1 MGYSFKTITNVF
13 LKILGES
20 ICKPNEIWVD
30 KGSGFYI
37 RSMKSFLQNNNR
49 EMYSTHNEG
58 KSVDLWEPID
68 KLDDI
73 AHKYKNTYHSTTEMK
88 PVNVKWNTYI
98 DSSKKFDNKNPK
110 FKIRDI
116 VRISKYFCK
125 KLQSKLVWIRSCD

>member
-116 VRISKYFCK
+116 VRISKYFFK
-125 KLQSKLVWIRSCD
+125 RLQSKLVWIRSCD

>member
-98 DSSKKFDNKNPK
+98 DSSKKFD
-110 FKIRDI
+110 I

-125 KLQSKLVWIRSCD
+125 RLQSKLVWIRSCD